1 MIWAATRWRGHSSG
15 PTGSHKSPYCC
26 CCFVDGLQLWIIF
39 VASSCQN
46 WWQLQCALRWN
57 IFHPENFN
65 IWTLLPSSGFFL
77 LWGHLTPESRCRSE
91 SSKTLLGKAEE
102 DLYNAARSFSPWTG
116 LFWPPACLSA
126 CLDIYLDILLADAQ
140 RCPLGWSGT
149 LPHTILVGWCIV
161 QHCPTLSNIV
171 RYCPTLSDI
180 PIRHILLT
188 GDKELT
194 HRCIKLHLFAISST
208 STNVLIET
216 RVQRSVHQSFYPP
229 SKWRRQLGLKPILY
243 HKWSS
248 CLILGSDA
256 F

>member
-1 MIWAATRWRGHSSG
+1 MSSRILLDPHHITKSALGRGPGSSGLITISQATCSRWTPISSDFLQDYAKSSQVWAMIWAATRWRGHSSG

-102 DLYNAARSFSPWTG
+102 DRYNAARSFSPWTG
-116 LFWPPACLSA
+116 LFWPPASLPGSIFSSIFFWLMPRDAHWGEMAHCRTRPW
-126 CLDIYLDILLADAQ
+126 LD
-140 RCPLGWSGT
+140 W
-149 LPHTILVGWCIV
+149 
-161 QHCPTLSNIV
+161 
-171 RYCPTLSDI
+171 
-180 PIRHILLT
+180 
-188 GDKELT
+188 
-194 HRCIKLHLFAISST
+194 F
-208 STNVLIET
+208 
-216 RVQRSVHQSFYPP
+216 
-229 SKWRRQLGLKPILY
+229 
-243 HKWSS
+243 
-248 CLILGSDA
+248 
-256 F
+256 